1 MEAMLGCV
9 SSLLLQKENMADERV
24 RCIQLLDVPPAVAGH
39 MDVVLEDALDRATQ
53 DLVRSKRDAKLS
65 DKLAQVSE
73 DGGWGGGGG
82 GVGGSFNALLVYHEL
97 STSRM
102 VHYRSTNL

>member
-24 RCIQLLDVPPAVAGH
+24 RCIQLLDSPPAVAGH

-73 DGGWGGGGG
+73 DGG
-82 GVGGSFNALLVYHEL
+82 
-97 STSRM
+97 
-102 VHYRSTNL
+102 